1 MEVFIMSYL
10 DEIVTSFENSPID
23 IISNIENFNYS
34 VNNEDAIQEAE
45 YNKRTEHL
53 KMELLDVDKFVEKN
67 GCKKISNPVFFDRDN
82 IPSKDGL
89 LSNEIFGITR
99 DDRAG
104 IFAYIDLQQYFIDP
118 SCYKAWIRIDSKVR
132 DVVHKVGT
140 YSIDAE
146 GNIVEDPA
154 GKNGVKFLKAN
165 INKIKFKSTEPI
177 KRDLKVK
184 YLEMNR
190 NKMFINKYIVI
201 PPYYR
206 DANTGK
212 RSVGVGGINKLYSQ
226 LIMLTNSLSASQDY
240 GFDLSGPTEGR
251 IQEVILAIYDWFA
264 GNTNETIKTDEG
276 VGISGK
282 TGLLRRANMTK
293 TTNYA
298 ARLVISAPNVR
309 TNRPEDMMVNYDF
322 SAIPLHAGM
331 ACYRPFVQFYVR
343 KFFENEFV
351 GTETMPAIDK
361 EGKLTYIVPE
371 NPLIQFS
378 DERIVTEMEK
388 FIHSKNNR
396 LTPVTIKDEN
406 GKEYKLQFRGNFINN
421 KQIGESI
428 YNRTL
433 TWCDIFYVATT
444 RAVKGK
450 MALITRYP
458 VDIKFNQITTQL
470 VISSTKETE
479 PMYYN
484 NESFDYYPRIREEDI
499 GKSTDNK
506 FIDTMRICNIY
517 LPGMTGDY
525 DGDTVSVKGVFTE
538 EANEELRKFSNDKMN
553 FINLAAGSTRTSG
566 EQSAQSLYNLTLIL
580 PSDKD
585 KIKDVEL

>member
-1 MEVFIMSYL
+1 MSYL
-10 DEIVTSFENSPID
+10 DEIITSFENSPID

-67 GCKKISNPVFFDRDN
+67 SCKKISNPVFFDRDN

-165 INKIKFKSTEPI
+165 INKIKFKSTESI

-538 EANEELRKFSNDKMN
+538 EANEELREFSNDKMN